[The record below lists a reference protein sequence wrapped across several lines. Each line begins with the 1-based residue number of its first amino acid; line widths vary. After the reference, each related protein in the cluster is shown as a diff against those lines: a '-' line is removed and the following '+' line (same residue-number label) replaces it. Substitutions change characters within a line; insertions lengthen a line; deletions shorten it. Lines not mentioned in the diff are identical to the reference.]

1 MWGSFV
7 KQIAKT
13 ILVAIISI
21 SLFLTS
27 SPAANAY
34 PFWAQETAPATPREA
49 TGRIVCANCHL
60 GAKLTEVEV
69 PQSVLPDTVF
79 KAVVKIPYDTDVQ
92 QVLGDGSKGGLNV
105 GAVLMLPEGFK
116 LAPEDRIPEEWQEEL
131 ADLYF
136 MPYSEEQENILLFGP
151 MPGDEYQEVVFPVLS
166 PDPTTDK
173 SIHFGKYAVHV
184 GGNRGRGQVYPA
196 GNKSNNT
203 LYNAAAS
210 GKITDITFEEY
221 VGNQITIET
230 ADGKTVVDTVPPGPE
245 LLVGLGDTVEAGQ
258 VITNNPNVGGFGQA
272 DTEIVLQDANRVKW
286 LMAFFALVMLA
297 QIMLV
302 LKKKQV
308 EKVQAAEMNF

>member
-173 SIHFGKYAVHV
+173 PIHFGKYAVHV
-184 GGNRGRGQVYPA
+184 GG
-196 GNKSNNT
+196 
-203 LYNAAAS
+203 
-210 GKITDITFEEY
+210 D
-221 VGNQITIET
+221 
-230 ADGKTVVDTVPPGPE
+230 
-245 LLVGLGDTVEAGQ
+245 
-258 VITNNPNVGGFGQA
+258 
-272 DTEIVLQDANRVKW
+272 
-286 LMAFFALVMLA
+286 
-297 QIMLV
+297 
-302 LKKKQV
+302 
-308 EKVQAAEMNF
+308 

>member
-1 MWGSFV
+1 MY
-7 KQIAKT
+7 KRQ
-13 ILVAIISI
+13 IISI

-230 ADGKTVVDTVPPGPE
+230 ADGETVVDTVPPGPE